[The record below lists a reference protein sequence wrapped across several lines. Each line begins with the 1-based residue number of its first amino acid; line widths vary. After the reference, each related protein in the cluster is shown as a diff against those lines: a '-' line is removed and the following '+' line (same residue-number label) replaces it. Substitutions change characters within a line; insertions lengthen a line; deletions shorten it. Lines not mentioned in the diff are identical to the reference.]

1 MTFRWKFLL
10 HDVIYSIEF
19 HYVSG
24 ISSVTVITSHWAR
37 AYSMEFG
44 VLLFV
49 PNFQMARFCQQT
61 RKKEEENRI
70 SRNCLNELNFG
81 IENEKRTNC
90 IQWILGTT
98 PHRLYTRI
106 VYACI
111 WVDKYFHVNICD
123 SLVLCVVLCIANFIL
138 SLFCLVIMQFRV
150 LIESA
155 ICTCSSNSTE
165 IKTKQK
171 FDYVDKRWRT
181 TNKWNGINWRGWNR
195 IVN

>member
-1 MTFRWKFLL
+1 
-10 HDVIYSIEF
+10 
-19 HYVSG
+19 
-24 ISSVTVITSHWAR
+24 
-37 AYSMEFG
+37 MEFRPSRSLHRTELERILWNS
-44 VLLFV
+44 VSYCLFPIFKWRDSV
-49 PNFQMARFCQQT
+49 NKRE
-61 RKKEEENRI
+61 KEEENRI

-98 PHRLYTRI
+98 PHRLYTTI

-155 ICTCSSNSTE
+155 ICTCSPNSTE